1 MCISTC
7 TLTLLLARR
16 IRVLFSTDVAAM
28 GVDTPD
34 LNIGV
39 SLGEISFS
47 SQLQFSVN
55 SVQEQLEQGG
65 AWYRLQEDLEEIPLR
80 RLFSSPVSRRRMLWE
95 VFKSHPLICLILN
108 LFTSAKLAERAETK
122 MVKNI
127 FGSGVC
133 VRKGLFESFC
143 VKNPSGNIKQLY
155 LLFLPYLLLSW
166 QLSMRI

>member
-1 MCISTC
+1 MMCISTC

-80 RLFSSPVSRRRMLWE
+80 RLFSSPVSRRRML
-95 VFKSHPLICLILN
+95 
-108 LFTSAKLAERAETK
+108 
-122 MVKNI
+122 
-127 FGSGVC
+127 
-133 VRKGLFESFC
+133 
-143 VKNPSGNIKQLY
+143 
-155 LLFLPYLLLSW
+155 
-166 QLSMRI
+166 